1 MVRPGFAGSRPCAT
15 QPACRCTKAPVCH
28 NDNPR
33 PATVANRVKF
43 AGVIFAH
50 TVTHTTSVALPPA
63 DVLERAKRFFAER
76 VPQAAAYV
84 EKEGPQFVVLR
95 GQGGEE
101 VVIRAWADGGATTRV
116 RASTLFFDQAL
127 DRFFSTLPLESGVE
141 VA

>member
-1 MVRPGFAGSRPCAT
+1 
-15 QPACRCTKAPVCH
+15 
-28 NDNPR
+28 
-33 PATVANRVKF
+33 VANRVRF

-76 VPQAAAYV
+76 VPNAAAYV

-101 VVIRAWADGGATTRV
+101 LVLRAWADAGKTRV

>member
-1 MVRPGFAGSRPCAT
+1 M
-15 QPACRCTKAPVCH
+15 
-28 NDNPR
+28 
-33 PATVANRVKF
+33 
-43 AGVIFAH
+43 
-50 TVTHTTSVALPPA
+50 THTTSVALPPA

-76 VPQAAAYV
+76 VPNAAAYV

-101 VVIRAWADGGATTRV
+101 VVIRAWADGAGGGTTRV

>member
-1 MVRPGFAGSRPCAT
+1 MVE
-15 QPACRCTKAPVCH
+15 APVCH

-33 PATVANRVKF
+33 AATLANRVKF
-43 AGVIFAH
+43 AGVIFFL

-84 EKEGPQFVVLR
+84 EQEGPQFVVLR

>member
-1 MVRPGFAGSRPCAT
+1 MQR
-15 QPACRCTKAPVCH
+15 ACRFAAAFACH
-28 NDNPR
+28 IDNL
-33 PATVANRVKF
+33 PAAKVASLATF

-63 DVLERAKRFFAER
+63 EVLERAKRFFAER
-76 VPQAAAYV
+76 VPQAAAYL

-101 VVIRAWADGGATTRV
+101 VVIRAWADGAGAGAGAGAGTTRV